1 MTKYNYIIHESGSF
15 DAFWHLNCCHGN
27 VCCLGES
34 WCLLGNS
41 ALPLS
46 NQPWHVSVVCEWL
59 CSQSTSYS
67 IILTHPSRDMVSN
80 VGLNS
85 LLSFWACLDREMA
98 KFSPPETF
106 DFSRPIAWPEWK
118 ERFLRFRSA
127 TKLNKEVGEV
137 QVSSLIYAMGREA
150 DKISKPVN
158 TGEPWS
164 QKRWVYQFSKK
175 NKEVSIRTFLI
186 LLYSFVLF

>member
-1 MTKYNYIIHESGSF
+1 MSVVLEN
-15 DAFWHLNCCHGN
+15 HGAYW
-27 VCCLGES
+27 VIVHFLS
-34 WCLLGNS
+34 LISHDMCLL
-41 ALPLS
+41 
-46 NQPWHVSVVCEWL
+46 CEWL

-150 DKISKPVN
+150 NNISKPVN

-186 LLYSFVLF
+186 LLSSFVLF